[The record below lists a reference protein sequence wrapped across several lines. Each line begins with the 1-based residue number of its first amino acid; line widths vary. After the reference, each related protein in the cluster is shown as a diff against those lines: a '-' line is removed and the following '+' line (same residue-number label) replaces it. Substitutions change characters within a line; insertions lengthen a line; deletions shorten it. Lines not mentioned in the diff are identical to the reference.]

1 MKGIRLHWSLH
12 PDKAKGLYRDDEGK
26 LRSTWY
32 DNEIKSKQMSSAAV
46 ARELDIS
53 YEMSVEGVV
62 FKEFQDG
69 HILKKPYEVLEDLPV
84 YRFVDYGRVNACVFS
99 QLHPSGSLVFFK
111 EIVLEGSST
120 DAQAQVI
127 AAFSARLGSV
137 RFIDF
142 GDPSGEYGDV
152 NTGTPSV
159 QYMHNHGIFPTS
171 KYHKLAGA
179 KRLIARNDMTKKKL
193 LERNA
198 DGGEAIYIHHKMTTA
213 IDAFQSGY
221 RFKEDANGNVLDTI
235 HEVHPYED
243 VVDCVTGTILEVFSA
258 SRGLDDWM
266 LEGSRGRKERDPYT
280 GY

>member
-12 PDKAKGLYRDDEGK
+12 PDKNKGLYRDDSGK
-26 LRSTWY
+26 LRSPWY
-32 DNEIKSKQMSSAAV
+32 DKEIESKQMTAAAV

-62 FKEFQDG
+62 FNEFREE

-99 QLHPSGSLVFFK
+99 QLHPNGSLVFFK
-111 EIVLEGSST
+111 EIILEGSNT

-127 AAFSARLGSV
+127 ASFSRTLGNV
-137 RFIDF
+137 RFEDF

-152 NTGTPSV
+152 NTGASSIS
-159 QYMHNHGIFPTS
+159 YMHAHGIYPTS
-171 KYHKLAGA
+171 KHHKLHGPR
-179 KRLIARNDMTKKKL
+179 RLKVRNDVLKKKL
-193 LERNA
+193 LDRNA
-198 DGGEAIYIHHKMTTA
+198 DGGEAIYIHHKMQTT
-213 IDAFQSGY
+213 IDALQSGY
-221 RFKEDANGNVLDTI
+221 RYKEDANGNILDTI

-243 VVDCVTGTILEVFSA
+243 VVDCVAGTVLEVCSP
-258 SRGLDDWM
+258 GMQLEEWM
-266 LEGSRGRKERDPYT
+266 VDKPKAKRGRNKYT